1 MQMMERHNRKS
12 HLAPQLSPST
22 QALLR
27 GETVASPSK
36 ESSASKTPTS
46 GEIPIAG
53 GEDVKPSL
61 PLDMSAVQRALPQEV
76 NGTSMY
82 PTPPSS
88 YERPIFPPRT
98 SSTSAIQSNRPRDS
112 DIFNSVMQPSRTWD
126 NETFNSPI
134 QPSRSKDSEAFS
146 TIMQSSRPKDG
157 EIFNHAIQ
165 ANRSRDSETF
175 NSVIQPN
182 RSRDSESFNSVVS
195 PSRSRDSETFNSV
208 IQPSRSRDSETF
220 NAAIVSQSRPR
231 DSDSYSS
238 TTVLPIRPA
247 PPPSG
252 PLPPPPSASLRT
264 SISRRQATNGLA
276 YTNGEHSQ
284 Y

>member
-1 MQMMERHNRKS
+1 MMERHNRKS

-53 GEDVKPSL
+53 GEDMNIAT
-61 PLDMSAVQRALPQEV
+61 PLDMSAVKRALPNEIT
-76 NGTSMY
+76 GTATY

-98 SSTSAIQSNRPRDS
+98 SSSSA
-112 DIFNSVMQPSRTWD
+112 
-126 NETFNSPI
+126 
-134 QPSRSKDSEAFS
+134 
-146 TIMQSSRPKDG
+146 
-157 EIFNHAIQ
+157 
-165 ANRSRDSETF
+165 
-175 NSVIQPN
+175 
-182 RSRDSESFNSVVS
+182 
-195 PSRSRDSETFNSV
+195 
-208 IQPSRSRDSETF
+208 IQPSRSRDSEIF
-220 NAAIVSQSRPR
+220 NSTPGFQIRARDSDSFISMTASQSRLRDSDSYISTPQLQSRPR
-231 DSDSYSS
+231 DSDNYSS

-252 PLPPPPSASLRT
+252 PLPAPPTSGLRN
-264 SISRRQATNGLA
+264 SISRRQAINNLA
-276 YTNGEHSQ
+276 YTNGDHPQ